1 MDLFIFVAVFFLFSV
16 YLMPVV
22 GLGYKIC
29 EGMHKRALFAKSA
42 MQIQVFSSI
51 LLLLVSF
58 ALGADYYLQGT
69 LYQASLPFQTSLELD
84 FWKNLLLYLC
94 LASLVLSAVC
104 AVSARFYKITAL
116 YFLSAFGGILLVV
129 GLAQF
134 INFVAFFAVVTENIS
149 EFSSYCLQA
158 MSHMFAL
165 PLDAF
170 MHNPNA
176 LFKNTQL
183 FSYIVTLFFFLS
195 VFIYALYLV
204 CILTILFRN
213 TMDYG
218 RDYYTFI
225 LNKYGR
231 GIFSFSLLAFILT
244 VILLAGFQ
252 LPFQPA
258 LTSFIHDHSANVF
271 SWQVA
276 SIVVPI
282 LYFLF
287 SIRLKKSFCLA
298 AIPLQKK
305 SNIFITA
312 LLDFVFSAFVFY
324 LCIYC
329 I

>member
-1 MDLFIFVAVFFLFSV
+1 MELLIFVAVFFLFSI

-42 MQIQVFSSI
+42 MQIQVFSSV
-51 LLLLVSF
+51 LLLLVSL

-94 LASLVLSAVC
+94 IASLVLSALC
-104 AVSARFYKITAL
+104 AISSRFSKVTL
-116 YFLSAFGGILLVV
+116 FYFLSALGGILLVV

-134 INFVAFFAVVTENIS
+134 INFVAFFAVVAENTS
-149 EFSSYCLQA
+149 KFSSYCLQT
-158 MSHMFAL
+158 MGHMFAL

-170 MHNPNA
+170 MQNPYA

-183 FSYIVTLFFFLS
+183 FSYVVTLFFFLA

-213 TMDYG
+213 SMDYG

-231 GIFSFSLLAFILT
+231 GIFSFSLLAFILA

-258 LTSFIHDHSANVF
+258 VTSLIHGYTSHVF
-271 SWQVA
+271 AWQVA
-276 SIVVPI
+276 CIVVPI

-287 SIRLKKSFCLA
+287 SIQLKKSFCLA

-312 LLDFVFSAFVFY
+312 LLDFVFSAFIFY
-324 LCIYC
+324 LCIHC

>member
-1 MDLFIFVAVFFLFSV
+1 MELFIFFAVFFLFSV

-29 EGMHKRALFAKSA
+29 EGMHKRALFSKSA
-42 MQIQVFSSI
+42 MQIQIFSSV
-51 LLLLVSF
+51 LLLLVSI

-94 LASLVLSAVC
+94 IASLVLSAFC
-104 AVSARFYKITAL
+104 AMSARFPKLTL
-116 YFLSAFGGILLVV
+116 FYFLSALGGILLVV

-134 INFVAFFAVVTENIS
+134 INFVAFFAVVAENTS
-149 EFSSYCLQA
+149 TFSSYCLQV
-158 MSHMFAL
+158 MGHIFAL
-165 PLDAF
+165 PPDAF
-170 MHNPNA
+170 MQNPYA
-176 LFKNTQL
+176 LFTNTQL
-183 FSYIVTLFFFLS
+183 FSYVVTLFFFLAI
-195 VFIYALYLV
+195 FIYALYIV

-213 TMDYG
+213 SMDYG

-231 GIFSFSLLAFILT
+231 GIFSFSLLAFILV
-244 VILLAGFQ
+244 VIMLAGFQ

-258 LTSFIHDHSANVF
+258 IANSIHAYSPHVF
-271 SWQVA
+271 VWQTVC
-276 SIVVPI
+276 IVVPI

-287 SIRLKKSFCLA
+287 SIQLKKSFCLA

-312 LLDFVFSAFVFY
+312 FLDIVFSGFIFY
-324 LCIYC
+324 LCIHC